1 MASRRPATGARSK
14 AKKKADSA
22 TPLAPIAL
30 LRATPS
36 FHDLTARWRDQAAGS
51 LHWGGLWGSSK
62 ALLSLALGAELDQP
76 MLIVVADAKAAAL
89 AMDDLE
95 AFGQA
100 ALSFPARESSLGTE
114 AQVLRERHHAMH
126 LAAREGFKGFLV
138 APIAA
143 LVQAV
148 PPDADAEGRAEG
160 DADLLSLDLKE
171 GQELDADEC
180 ARHLIA
186 AGFERVPA
194 ITAAG
199 EFSRRGDIL
208 DFYAPALGEPLRLE
222 FFDEELES
230 IRVFDLSTQR
240 TRHILRE
247 VLVPLTQELGEI
259 AKAEEVLPLDRL
271 PSNMKVIAWEPAAID
286 ERRQQLRFHGG
297 EAVRALK
304 RLEEQC
310 EGRGQL
316 ELATLPGNDGTL
328 TTLSVEEYCQGVVEG
343 STLLA
348 QRAIDGEQAMV
359 LCSTDAESDRLRQI
373 LEDQQQSAD
382 ALDIRSGGL
391 DRGFRLPEARM
402 TVLHHR
408 EFVPGHGRHRPKP
421 RGRREHQTEQLDTVM
436 ALKPGDLVVHA
447 VHGLARFRGLDR
459 AAREGNQDVILLEF
473 GNSAELRV
481 PASRVDLVERYIG
494 AGGGA
499 PELDKL
505 GSGSFRKRRDK
516 VAAAVEDMAAE
527 MLEMQ
532 AARQAQPGFA
542 FPEAGEDQRAFEASF
557 PWEDTPD
564 QATGT
569 RELHA
574 DLSLPRAMDRL
585 LCGDVGYG
593 KTELAARA
601 AFRAIHAGKQVAI
614 LVPTTVL
621 AEQHYQSLSQRFADW
636 PVEVAILS
644 RFVKP
649 ARRKQTIADL
659 ATGKV
664 DLVVGTH
671 RLLSRD
677 VSFAD
682 LGLVIIDEEQR
693 FGVRHKETLKKKR
706 AQVDV
711 LTLSATP
718 VPRTL
723 HMAMAGIRDITSLST
738 APVGRQEVHTEIR
751 YDDEKGL
758 IQEALK
764 RELARGGQIFY
775 LHNRVNTLDR
785 EAERLHR
792 LVPEARIVT
801 GHGQME
807 PAELEKSMLTF
818 VRGDA
823 DILCATSII
832 ESGLDIPNAN
842 TILIDQAQRHG
853 LADLHQLR
861 GRVGRSERRG
871 YCYLLIPRGKPLPQ
885 DARKRLKAVEEMH
898 YLGAGFQLA
907 LRDLE
912 IRGAGNLL
920 GSEQSGHIN
929 AVGYETYRRLL
940 AQAVARL
947 KRRGVVQEAG
957 IAPACDLSLGVEAAL
972 PPEYV
977 PDEETRLQLLRELD
991 RLRAP
996 EEIDSLMVAV
1006 KDRFGPPPK
1015 VLQNLA
1021 RLFLLKHRLGALGL
1035 DALQRVDDHL
1045 TCTLREAKTFSKAT
1059 KDMQIDFRI
1068 LSPRRALWMLP
1079 KPKAEADEIL
1089 AYVFQVAQAC
1099 RLPGQRRQSTTKRR
1113 PKSGGK

>member
-1 MASRRPATGARSK
+1 MASPR
-14 AKKKADSA
+14 D
-22 TPLAPIAL
+22 L

-36 FHDLTARWRDQAAGS
+36 FHDLTTRWRNQAGGRM
-51 LHWGGLWGSSK
+51 HWGGLWGSSK
-62 ALLSLALGAELDQP
+62 ALLSLALAAEADAPL
-76 MLIVVADAKAAAL
+76 LILVADAKAMAL
-89 AMDDLE
+89 ALDDLE
-95 AFGQA
+95 AFGQS
-100 ALSFPARESSLGTE
+100 ALPFPARESSLGTE
-114 AQVLRERHHAMH
+114 AEVLRQRHHALH
-126 LAAREGFKGFLV
+126 LAAREGFKGVLV
-138 APIAA
+138 APVAA

-148 PPDADAEGRAEG
+148 PPGSAAESEAE
-160 DADLLSLDLKE
+160 AAAELASLELKE
-171 GQELDADEC
+171 AAQLEADEV
-180 ARHLIA
+180 ARLLVA

-194 ITAAG
+194 ITAPG

-208 DFYAPALGEPLRLE
+208 DLYAPALGEPLRLE
-222 FFDEELES
+222 FFDDELES
-230 IRVFDLSTQR
+230 IRVFDLGSQR
-240 TRHILRE
+240 TRHVLRE
-247 VLVPLTQELGEI
+247 VTVPLVQELD
-259 AKAEEVLPLDRL
+259 EVAGADELLPLDRL
-271 PSNMKVIAWEPAAID
+271 PAGMRLLAWEPAAID
-286 ERRQQLRFHGG
+286 ERREKLRFLGG

-304 RLEEQC
+304 RLDGQC
-310 EGRGQL
+310 EDRGIL
-316 ELATLPGNDGTL
+316 EIATLPGDDGTL
-328 TTLSVEEYCQGVVEG
+328 TTLSVEEYCQGVAEG
-343 STLLA
+343 AALLA
-348 QRAIDGEQAMV
+348 QRAADGERALV
-359 LCSTDAESDRLRQI
+359 LCSTDAEADRLRQI
-373 LEDQQQSAD
+373 LADQELSAD
-382 ALDIRSGGL
+382 ALELQAGGL
-391 DRGFRLPEARM
+391 DRGFRLPEARL

-421 RGRREHQTEQLDTVM
+421 RGRREHRSEQLDTVL
-436 ALKPGDLVVHA
+436 ALRPGDLVVHA

-459 AAREGNQDVILLEF
+459 ATREGQQDVILLEF
-473 GNSAELRV
+473 GNSSELRV

-499 PELDKL
+499 PELDTL
-505 GSGSFRKRRDK
+505 GSGAFRRRRDK

-527 MLEMQ
+527 MLELQ
-532 AARQAQPGFA
+532 AAREATPGFA
-542 FPEAGEDQRAFEASF
+542 FPEAEEDQRAFEASF

-564 QATGT
+564 QAQGT
-569 RELHA
+569 REIHA

-601 AFRAIHAGKQVAI
+601 AFRAIHAGKQVAL

-621 AEQHYQSLSQRFADW
+621 AEQHYRSLTQRFADW
-636 PVEVAILS
+636 PVRVELLS

-649 ARRKQTIADL
+649 AKRKETIAAL
-659 ATGKV
+659 GEGAV

-677 VSFAD
+677 VNFAD

-723 HMAMAGIRDITSLST
+723 HMAMAGIRDITNLST

-751 YDDEKGL
+751 YDDESGL
-758 IQEALK
+758 IQEALE
-764 RELARGGQIFY
+764 RELARGGQAFY
-775 LHNRVNTLDR
+775 LHNRVKTLEH
-785 EAERLHR
+785 EAEKLRR
-792 LVPEARIVT
+792 LVPGARIVT
-801 GHGQME
+801 GHGQMDA
-807 PAELEKSMLTF
+807 AELEKAMLTF
-818 VRGDA
+818 VRGEA

-871 YCYLLIPRGKPLPQ
+871 WCYLLIPRGKPLPQ

-920 GSEQSGHIN
+920 GAEQSGHIN

-940 AQAVARL
+940 GQAVGRL
-947 KRRGVVQEAG
+947 KRRGSVAEAG
-957 IAPACDLSLGVEAAL
+957 LAPACDLSLGVPAAL

-991 RLRAP
+991 RLRTP
-996 EEIDSLMVAV
+996 EEIDSLMQAV
-1006 KDRFGPPPK
+1006 RDRFGPPPPE
-1015 VLQNLA
+1015 LGNLA

-1035 DALQRVDDHL
+1035 DAVQRVDDHL
-1045 TCTLREAKTFSKAT
+1045 ACTLREARTFSRAS
-1059 KDMQIDFRI
+1059 KDLELDFRI
-1068 LSPRRALWMLP
+1068 LNPRRAMWMLP
-1079 KPKAEADEIL
+1079 EPEADPEQVL
-1089 AYVFQVAQAC
+1089 SYLFQAAQAC
-1099 RLPGQRRQSTTKRR
+1099 RLPRPRRQSAPAAKKARPRGGRR
-1113 PKSGGK
+1113 TRS